1 MERALRRGGT
11 NHEQRLQLSRFFPR
25 RIAPVSPLPHSPWLL
40 LSLSCA
46 FGPVLMFFMN
56 LFFYRRPY
64 AGARPPVTE
73 QPARVS
79 VLIPARNEEASIAA
93 AVESVLASRGV
104 ELELIVLD
112 DASLDQ
118 TAAIVEAFAQSDSR
132 LQLHGAPTLP
142 SGWNG
147 KQHACHLLAGLA
159 QSDWLCF
166 LDADVRLAPDALAQL
181 VASAE
186 AQRVDLLSGF
196 PREET
201 GTWLESLLIPL
212 IHFVL
217 LCYLPLPG
225 LHIFRRTRAFA
236 AGCGQVMLTRRA
248 AYHAAGGH
256 AAIRTTMHDGILL
269 PRLLRQ
275 RGFPTGLVDLTQLA
289 RCRMY
294 SDARQ
299 VWSGLGKNA
308 TEGMAAPARIVPF
321 TVMLLFGQVVPVF
334 WLIASL
340 LHPAPLVWPLLAVA
354 AGYLVRV
361 VAWLRFRQNLMGA
374 LLHPVGVAV
383 LLVLQWW
390 ALGRRLMGRPAV
402 WKQRVYDLG

>member
-1 MERALRRGGT
+1 M
-11 NHEQRLQLSRFFPR
+11 
-25 RIAPVSPLPHSPWLL
+25 SPLPHSPWLL

-56 LFFYRRPY
+56 LFFYRRPH
-64 AGARPPVTE
+64 ASKRRPVAK
-73 QPARVS
+73 QPPRVS

-93 AVESVLASRGV
+93 AVESVLACRDV
-104 ELELIVLD
+104 QLELIVLD
-112 DASLDQ
+112 DASLDR
-118 TAAIVEAFAQSDSR
+118 TAAIVEALARSDAR
-132 LQLHGAPTLP
+132 LQLHSARVLP
-142 SGWNG
+142 PGWNG
-147 KQHACHLLAGLA
+147 KQHACHILAGLA

-196 PREET
+196 PMEET
-201 GTWLESLLIPL
+201 GTWLERLLIPL

-225 LHIFRRTRAFA
+225 LRIFRRTRAFA
-236 AGCGQVMLTRRA
+236 AGCGQVMLTRRE
-248 AYHAAGGH
+248 AYHAVGGH
-256 AAIRTTMHDGILL
+256 SAIRTTMHDGILL

-275 RGFPTGLVDLTQLA
+275 RGFPTGLVDLTGLA

-308 TEGMAAPARIVPF
+308 TEGMAAPTRIVPF
-321 TVMLLFGQVVPVF
+321 TVMLLFGQVMPAF
-334 WLIASL
+334 WLFASL
-340 LHPAPLVWPLLAVA
+340 LHHAPLLWPLLAVA

-361 VAWLRFRQNLMGA
+361 VAWLRFRQNLVGA
-374 LLHPVGVAV
+374 LLHPIGVAV
-383 LLVLQWW
+383 LLLLQWW